1 MKKIVLTSLGLVF
14 LLSCASPPRFTPM
27 TKPNQPDLESKI
39 DKERMGRVIKS
50 YLGVPYQKNGSSLF
64 GIDCSGL
71 VVEVYRRYGG
81 LDLPH
86 DVDKL
91 YKMVKKVKRNELV
104 YGDLVFFALDYAK
117 HLDDNQVSHVGIYID
132 EGKFVHSSETKGV
145 IISSLDDPYYDRRY
159 IGARRVV
166 P

>member
-14 LLSCASPPRFTPM
+14 LLSCASPPRFTPI
-27 TKPNQPDLESKI
+27 TKPNQPQPDLESKI
-39 DKERMGRVIKS
+39 DKERMERIIKS

-81 LDLPH
+81 MDLPH
-86 DVDKL
+86 DVNKL
-91 YKMVKKVKRNELV
+91 YKIAKKVKRNELV
-104 YGDLVFFALDYAK
+104 YGDLVFFALDYNK
-117 HLDDNQVSHVGIYID
+117 VSHVGIYID

-159 IGARRVV
+159 LGARRVV

>member
-91 YKMVKKVKRNELV
+91 YKIAKKVKRNELV
-104 YGDLVFFALDYAK
+104 YGDLVFFALDY
-117 HLDDNQVSHVGIYID
+117 NQVSHVGIYID

-145 IISSLDDPYYDRRY
+145 IISSLDDSYYARRY
-159 IGARRVV
+159 LGARRVV

>member
-1 MKKIVLTSLGLVF
+1 MRKLILIGLV
-14 LLSCASPPRFTPM
+14 LLYVMSCAPFPRFTPM
-27 TKPNQPDLESKI
+27 TKPASSNLEPKI
-39 DKERMGRVIKS
+39 DKERMGRIIKS
-50 YLGVPYQKNGSSLF
+50 YLGVPYQKNGTSLF

-71 VVEVYRRYGG
+71 VVEVYRRYSG

-104 YGDLVFFALDYAK
+104 YGDLVFFALDY
-117 HLDDNQVSHVGIYID
+117 NQASHVGIYID
-132 EGKFVHSSETKGV
+132 EGKFVHASETKGV
-145 IISSLDDPYYDRRY
+145 IISSLEDPYYDRRY
-159 IGARRVV
+159 LGARRVI

>member
-1 MKKIVLTSLGLVF
+1 MILMGLSLFMV
-14 LLSCASPPRFTPM
+14 LSCASPPRFTPI
-27 TKPNQPDLESKI
+27 TKPVQPDLESKM

-71 VVEVYRRYGG
+71 VVEIYRRYGG

-91 YKMVKKVKRNELV
+91 YKIAKKVKRNELV
-104 YGDLVFFALDYAK
+104 YGDLVFFALDY
-117 HLDDNQVSHVGIYID
+117 NQVSHVGIYID
-132 EGKFVHSSETKGV
+132 EGKLVHSSETKGV